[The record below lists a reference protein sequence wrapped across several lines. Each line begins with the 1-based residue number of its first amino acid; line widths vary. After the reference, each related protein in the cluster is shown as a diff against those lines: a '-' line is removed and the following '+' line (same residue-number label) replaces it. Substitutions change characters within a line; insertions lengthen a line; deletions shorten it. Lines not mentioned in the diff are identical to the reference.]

1 MTIKDIAKLAGVSIS
16 TVSKIMNNK
25 DENINIETRNRVLKI
40 VKEYNYTPYASSI
53 HTSTTKTFLLGVLLN
68 TTARSSQFTQGLV
81 KAAQEHG
88 YSIVLCNSLNSQEE
102 ELKSITALCK
112 NKVDGL
118 IWEPVS
124 KDSLNYEHLFTDKEI
139 PIHFINCPYKENSY
153 NIDFIKMGYTAA
165 QSLINYNHT
174 RIAYLQKND
183 SLRSEQVLEGFK
195 RCLFDNQIP
204 YSNHM
209 LLSLQQPDYLSTL
222 LANHYTGIVS
232 SHFSMSLSLCEEL
245 DKLQYTIPY
254 DISLV
259 SLRDDLRENI
269 SYPKL
274 SYINIPYYEFG
285 LFVGN
290 HLIQTCEKNVT
301 DYQGFDAEYNLENTL
316 SIDIPVTERAQ
327 KIIVVGSIN
336 IDIILNVDV
345 LPQPGRTIS
354 STGST
359 VNPGG
364 KGVNQAVGVAKL
376 KHPVALIGRVGNDY
390 EAAIIYNSM
399 SENGIDVQGIKRDT
413 SAETGKAYIHVQG
426 DGESTISLLSGANSN
441 LSVKDIQAHS
451 RLFEN
456 TSYCLLQTE
465 VPVETIIEAARIARQ
480 HKVKTVLKPA
490 ALKLIPDEL
499 MLNTSIFI
507 PNEKEADILCP
518 HLSSLEQKAD
528 YFMSKGAEVV
538 IITLGSRGC
547 YVKSAQLSQEFP
559 AVPFTAVDTTGA
571 ADAFI
576 SALVVYLSNG
586 YPLNKAIPIASYA
599 AAFCV
604 NRQGVVPALVDR
616 NTLENYLKNKD
627 YSLLQIN

>member
-1 MTIKDIAKLAGVSIS
+1 M
-16 TVSKIMNNK
+16 
-25 DENINIETRNRVLKI
+25 
-40 VKEYNYTPYASSI
+40 
-53 HTSTTKTFLLGVLLN
+53 
-68 TTARSSQFTQGLV
+68 
-81 KAAQEHG
+81 
-88 YSIVLCNSLNSQEE
+88 NSQEE

-124 KDSLNYEHLFTDKEI
+124 KTSLEHEHFFTDKDI
-139 PIHFINCPYKENSY
+139 PIHFVNCPYKDNSY
-153 NIDFIKMGYTAA
+153 NIDFIKMGYTAT

-174 RIAYLQKND
+174 RIALLLKED
-183 SLRSEQVLEGFK
+183 SIRSELVFEGYK

-204 YSNHM
+204 YSNNM
-209 LLSLQQPDYLSTL
+209 LLSLEQPDYVSSL

-232 SHFSMSLSLCEEL
+232 SHFSMSLTLCEDL

-254 DISLV
+254 DLSLV

-269 SYPKL
+269 SYPKI
-274 SYINIPYYEFG
+274 SYIKIPYHEFG

-290 HLIQTCEKNVT
+290 HLVQTCEKNVL
-301 DYQGFDAEYNLENTL
+301 DYQNFDVEYALENTL
-316 SIDIPVTERAQ
+316 SIDIPVTDRAQ

-336 IDIILNVDV
+336 IDIILNVDI

-354 STGST
+354 SNSST

-376 KHPVALIGRVGNDY
+376 KHPVTLIGRVGNDY
-390 EAAIIYNSM
+390 EASIIYNSM
-399 SENGIDVQGIKRDT
+399 SENNIDVQGIKRDT
-413 SAETGKAYIHVQG
+413 SSETGKAYIHVQS
-426 DGESTISLLSGANSN
+426 DGESTISLLSGANNN
-441 LSVKDIQAHS
+441 LSVKDIQAHT

-456 TSYCLLQTE
+456 SSFCLLQTE
-465 VPVETIIEAARIARQ
+465 VPVETIKEAAKIARQ
-480 HKVKTVLKPA
+480 HNVKTILKPA
-490 ALKLIPDEL
+490 ALKFIPDEL
-499 MLNTSIFI
+499 MLHTTIFI

-518 HLSSLEQKAD
+518 HLSSLDEKAD
-528 YFMSKGAEVV
+528 YFISKGAEIV

-547 YVKSAQLSQEFP
+547 YLKSKELSQVFP
-559 AVPFTAVDTTGA
+559 AFPFTAVDTTGA

-576 SALVVYLSNG
+576 SALAVYLSNG
-586 YPLNKAIPIASYA
+586 YPMDKAIPIASYA

-616 NTLENYLKNKD
+616 NTLESYLKNKD
-627 YSLLQIN
+627 HALLQIN